1 MRSVRRQP
9 KDVLAL
15 LLADDSEAALLQDA
29 DGTNVVL
36 GYRRVEGAAHLRVS
50 KELRERLRGSR
61 PIQ

>member
-9 KDVLAL
+9 KDILAL

-36 GYRRVEGAAHLRVS
+36 GYHRVEGAAHLRVS
-50 KELRERLRGSR
+50 KEL
-61 PIQ
+61 